1 MPVWPD
7 VWPLVMLMDAMRTR
21 WDVAAGPARLI
32 YTGLKYTD
40 LDRPARACGVD
51 LDAPG
56 VWDLLRVAEA
66 AALKHLNTH
75 PEKRRHKR

>member
-1 MPVWPD
+1 MDVWPD
-7 VWPLVMLMDAMRTR
+7 VWPIVQLMDAMRTR
-21 WDVAAGPARLI
+21 WDAVAGPSRLI

-56 VWDLLRVAEA
+56 VWGLIRVAEA
-66 AALKHLNTH
+66 VALKQLNPPPT
-75 PEKRRHKR
+75 KGRHKR